1 MDKSWLHEVFEFWGA
16 KERWEIITFTDEW
29 WALVIG
35 LIFEGGIK
43 TATNTSALIELQELQ
58 IPVFLTSGS
67 TYCVKPSYSDMQKDP
82 ITKYHN
88 SQQAVLDK
96 LQKHKLISEL
106 VHKQEMHHHDLVE
119 ALVRKENMAQLQKI
133 LNHLPPEEI
142 AHILEIL
149 PPEDQLL
156 IWEQLDDDHKQP
168 ILQEAPIS
176 VLQIL
181 GEQDYKTE
189 KSRVKAFN
197 LHEGR
202 LQEISIDTPQ
212 DLLEAK
218 PIWIDLV
225 APTFEDRIWVGDIFG
240 IEFPDPD
247 KLSDLESSARFYV
260 EENGEVHLH
269 SDFLLDKDDVS
280 RNVVVAFILYK
291 NILFSIR
298 SEELPVFRLQRL
310 RALSQVDYVSDSKDM
325 LLDLYASNA
334 EYSADALEDVYL
346 ALEAVGNHVLNKQ
359 MSDEEASKILIDIA
373 NEEDLNGRIRRNVM
387 DTRRAVSF
395 LMRGKFLAKS
405 QWDYAQQILRD
416 IESLDGHTA
425 FLFDKINFLMDA
437 AVGFININQNKVV
450 KRLTVV
456 SVVFMP
462 LNVLAG
468 IGGMS
473 EFSMMTQGIPWPF
486 SYSIFTIGLVIVGWL
501 TYVMLQILEKRE
513 HANVGKR

>member
-1 MDKSWLHEVFEFWGA
+1 
-16 KERWEIITFTDEW
+16 
-29 WALVIG
+29 
-35 LIFEGGIK
+35 
-43 TATNTSALIELQELQ
+43 
-58 IPVFLTSGS
+58 
-67 TYCVKPSYSDMQKDP
+67 MQKDP
-82 ITKYHN
+82 SSKYLN

-96 LQKHKLISEL
+96 LLKHKLIAEM
-106 VHKQEMHHHDLVE
+106 VHKQDMPHHELVE
-119 ALVRKENMAQLQKI
+119 ALVRKENMAQLQQI
-133 LNHLPPEEI
+133 LNHLPSAEI
-142 AHILEIL
+142 ARILEAL

-156 IWEQLDDDHKQP
+156 IWEHLDDEHKQR
-168 ILQEAPIS
+168 ILLEAPIS

-181 GEQDYKTE
+181 GKQDYKTE

-202 LQEISIDTPQ
+202 LQEISVNTSE

-280 RNVVVAFILYK
+280 RNVVVAFILYQD
-291 NILFSIR
+291 ILFSIR
-298 SEELPVFRLQRL
+298 KEELPVFRLQRL
-310 RALSQVDYVSDSKDM
+310 RALSQPNYASDSRDM
-325 LLDLYASNA
+325 LLDLYAANA

-346 ALEAVGNHVLNKQ
+346 ALEAVGNLVLNKH

-395 LMRGKFLAKS
+395 LMRGKFLTKN
-405 QWDYAQQILRD
+405 QWDFSQQILRD

-437 AVGFININQNKVV
+437 VVGFININQNKVV

-473 EFSMMTQGIPWPF
+473 EYSMMTQGMAWPV
-486 SYSIFTIGLVIVGWL
+486 SYGIFTVGLVIVGWL
-501 TYVMLQILEKRE
+501 TYVVLRFIENRQEYGKP
-513 HANVGKR
+513 GKR

>member
-1 MDKSWLHEVFEFWGA
+1 
-16 KERWEIITFTDEW
+16 
-29 WALVIG
+29 
-35 LIFEGGIK
+35 
-43 TATNTSALIELQELQ
+43 
-58 IPVFLTSGS
+58 
-67 TYCVKPSYSDMQKDP
+67 MQKNP
-82 ITKYHN
+82 STKYHN
-88 SQQAVLDK
+88 SQQAVFDI
-96 LQKHKLISEL
+96 LQKHRLIADL
-106 VHKQEMHHHDLVE
+106 VRKQDMPHHGLVE
-119 ALVRKENMAQLQKI
+119 ALVRKENMAQLQQI

-142 AHILEIL
+142 AHILEEL
-149 PPEDQLL
+149 PPEDQML
-156 IWEQLDDDHKQP
+156 IWEHLDDDHKQP
-168 ILQEAPIS
+168 ILLEAPIS

-181 GEQDYKTE
+181 GKQDYKTE

-202 LQEISIDTPQ
+202 LHEISINTPQ
-212 DLLEAK
+212 DLIEAK

-260 EENGEVHLH
+260 EENGEIHLH

-280 RNVVVAFILYK
+280 RNVVVAFILYRD
-291 NILFSIR
+291 ILFSIR
-298 SEELPVFRLQRL
+298 KEELPIFRLQRL
-310 RALSQVDYVSDSKDM
+310 RALSQPNYVSDSRDM
-325 LLDLYASNA
+325 LLDLYAANA

-346 ALEAVGNHVLNKQ
+346 ALEGVGNHVLSKQ
-359 MSDEEASKILIDIA
+359 ISDEDAAKILIDIA

-395 LMRGKFLAKS
+395 LMRSKFLAKNQLEYS
-405 QWDYAQQILRD
+405 QQILRD

-473 EFSMMTQGIPWPF
+473 EFSMMTQGIAWPI

-501 TYVMLQILEKRE
+501 TLTILRFLESRE
-513 HANVGKR
+513 HSNSNKRQ